1 MELKHLAF
9 DLELKADDDTRTV
22 EGYASVFNNLD
33 NGYDI
38 VLPGAFLKS
47 LKKKSSVPMLWQH
60 DRGQPVGV
68 WDEMEEREK
77 GLFVKGTILDTALG
91 TDAYKLVKAGA
102 VKGMSIGYSP
112 KKYEIDQKTGVR
124 QLKELDLFEVSL
136 VTFPMNEKAQITR
149 VKSDGQFMTERE
161 FEEFLQDVGEL
172 SQKEAKI
179 VVSDGYKALLKH
191 RDGGA
196 EELNETLAKAINA
209 LKGITA

>member
-1 MELKHLAF
+1 MDLKHLAF

-33 NGYDI
+33 NDYDI

-161 FEEFLQDVGEL
+161 FEEFLRDVGQL
-172 SQKEAKI
+172 SHKEAKI
-179 VVSDGYKALLKH
+179 VVSEGYRAIPRQ
-191 RDGGA
+191 RDAEA
-196 EELNETLAKAINA
+196 EELNALATLFNQ
-209 LKGITA
+209 LKL